1 MDNDTTKN
9 TIITLE
15 EIARRK
21 NEKRE
26 EVRKVK
32 TQMMQTVHELFEPEE
47 NKGGVEGIMQHISTG
62 IAVYDGVMTG
72 IKIMRRIRSFFTKR
86 KNSQIIL

>member
-1 MDNDTTKN
+1 MDNSTSKN

-32 TQMMQTVHELFEPEE
+32 AQMTQTVHELFVPEE

-72 IKIMRRIRSFFTKR
+72 IKIMRRVRSFFVKKKR
-86 KNSQIIL
+86 

>member
-1 MDNDTTKN
+1 MNNSTSKN

-15 EIARRK
+15 EITRRK

-26 EVRKVK
+26 EVRKSKARMV
-32 TQMMQTVHELFEPEE
+32 QTIRGMFVPEE
-47 NKGGVEGIMQHISTG
+47 NKGGVEGLMQHVSTG

-72 IKIMRRIRSFFTKR
+72 IKIMRRIKSLFIRKR
-86 KNSQIIL
+86 R

>member
-1 MDNDTTKN
+1 MENNTPN

-21 NEKRE
+21 NEKKE
-26 EVRKVK
+26 EVRKIK
-32 TQMMQTVHELFEPEE
+32 AQMTQTVRGLFAPEE

-72 IKIMRRIRSFFTKR
+72 IKIMRRFRSFFTRKR
-86 KNSQIIL
+86 K

>member
-72 IKIMRRIRSFFTKR
+72 IKIMRRIRSFFTK
-86 KNSQIIL
+86 KKK